1 MSKVVIFG
9 LGTAAEVAHYYFE
22 TDTPHQVAGFAVDQ
36 AFCDRDTFCGLPV
49 AGFETLESVFDPA
62 AHLFF
67 AAVGYSRMNDFR
79 AEKVRQA
86 KAKGFGIASYISSRA
101 TVFPDL
107 SHLEN
112 AFILENNTIQPFV
125 EIGHNVTIWSGTHV
139 GHHATIGDN
148 TFISSQIV
156 ISGGVAVGCNCF
168 FGVNATVLENLEIA
182 DYTLVA
188 AGALINRA
196 TEPYGV
202 YIGAPAK
209 KTATPSHKLSF

>member
-9 LGTAAEVAHYYFE
+9 LGTAAEVASYYFE
-22 TDTPHQVAGFAVDQ
+22 TDTEHEVAGFAVDSG
-36 AFCDRDTFCGLPV
+36 FCDRKSFCGLPV
-49 AGFETLESVFDPA
+49 ADFKTVESLFDPA
-62 AHLFF
+62 DHLFF
-67 AAVGYSRMNDFR
+67 VAVGYSRMNDFR

-86 KAKGFGIASYISSRA
+86 KAKGYGMASYISSRA

-125 EIGHNVTIWSGTHV
+125 RIGHNVTIWSGTHV
-139 GHHATIGDN
+139 GHHSTIGDN

-156 ISGGVAVGCNCF
+156 ISGGVTVGRNCF
-168 FGVNATVLENLEIA
+168 LGVNATVLENLKIA
-182 DYTLVA
+182 DYSLVA
-188 AGALINRA
+188 AAALINRN

-202 YIGAPAK
+202 YMGAPAK
-209 KTATPSHKLSF
+209 KTATPSSHLPI